1 MAGTVP
7 QITAGSITGMTG
19 LSERPVYFLK
29 LNGSPTPNLVV
40 KGDAASGNHPGMTDH
55 DAEVSIQWGS
65 KLMKNVNNDLVNTK
79 LMTPAEVAIFKAA
92 GLVIFRAGTA
102 QLLNVSPGAPAYT
115 WVKMPMVPGLSD
127 ADYYSSNNDPIPAD
141 IKANILQFSKDDVW
155 RDLGK
160 VLAVDIFNGN
170 QDRFTFTGHWQNKG
184 NVMFQDVAGQRT
196 KVIGLDT
203 FDPNGGAGSN
213 LNTGGG
219 YDELN
224 ILTDAARRR
233 AFAID
238 CATSVGSEM
247 KRALKGSNYITVV
260 SRAPDGSPILRRVDV
275 ATMKDLFVPYAPF
288 LEQGITAGANLL
300 MIYLQG
306 KVRQYAPAPAP
317 VQGPARAPVPWQ
329 RVGANAGPGAGG
341 PIMGRARGAV
351 GMPPLPALPGQ
362 PALPPLPPIPQGGL
376 PPLPALPGLPPI
388 PQGGLPA
395 LPGIPAP
402 LKTIPAGVLARMAYL
417 HW

>member
-7 QITAGSITGMTG
+7 QITAGSITGITG

-29 LNGSPTPNLVV
+29 LNGSQTPNLVV
-40 KGDAASGNHPGMTDH
+40 KGDAASGAHPSMTDL

-79 LMTPAEVAIFKAA
+79 IMTPAEVAVFKAA
-92 GLVIFRAGTA
+92 GLATFAAGTKM
-102 QLLNVSPGAPAYT
+102 LLNVSPGAPAYT

-127 ADYYSSNNDPIPAD
+127 AEYWRTDPSGRGGYFSTAD
-141 IKANILQFSKDDVW
+141 IKTNIFQFSKDDVW

-170 QDRFTFTGHWQNKG
+170 CDRFDFTGHWVNKG
-184 NVMFQDVAGQRT
+184 NIMFQDLAGQAT

-203 FDPNGGAGSN
+203 FDPNGGQNAN

-219 YDELN
+219 FDELN
-224 ILTDAARRR
+224 ILVDAARRR
-233 AFAID
+233 AFAIA

-247 KRALKGSNYITVV
+247 KRGLKASTTITLKFMGPGGAPVV
-260 SRAPDGSPILRRVDV
+260 TKVDV
-275 ATMKDLFVPYAPF
+275 GTMQDLFLPYAPL

-306 KVRQYAPAPAP
+306 KVRQYAPVPAP
-317 VQGPARAPVPWQ
+317 VRQPAPWQ
-329 RVGANAGPGAGG
+329 RAAANAGPAVGA
-341 PIMGRARGAV
+341 PVMGRRGPGQGAV
-351 GMPPLPALPGQ
+351 GIPALPALPGH
-362 PALPPLPPIPQGGL
+362 PPPLPPLPGNA
-376 PPLPALPGLPPI
+376 ALPGLPP
-388 PQGGLPA
+388 PLPPLPA
-395 LPGIPAP
+395 IPAP